1 MATATKAAATKTA
14 KAPAAKTTK
23 TAATT
28 EDKGFTLKIIVKLYN
43 NGLNAENVYI
53 AGNIAKL
60 GDWNAAKAKA
70 MKTTNHE
77 DFTLSVTGIK
87 KGTEVSFKVH
97 KALDWAAV
105 EKGMNFE
112 DLDNHT
118 IVVDGA
124 STIEVGVS
132 NWAC

>member
-1 MATATKAAATKTA
+1 
-14 KAPAAKTTK
+14 
-23 TAATT
+23 
-28 EDKGFTLKIIVKLYN
+28 
-43 NGLNAENVYI
+43 
-53 AGNIAKL
+53 
-60 GDWNAAKAKA
+60 

-77 DFTLSVTGIK
+77 NFTLSVTGIK
-87 KGTEVSFKVH
+87 KGTEVSFKVL

-105 EKGMNFE
+105 EKGINFE

>member
-1 MATATKAAATKTA
+1 MATAKTAATA
-14 KAPAAKTTK
+14 KAPAASKCATK

-28 EDKGFTLKIIVKLYN
+28 EDKGFTLKIVVKLYD

-60 GDWNAAKAKA
+60 GEWNATKAKA

-77 DFTLSVTGIK
+77 DYTLSVTGLK
-87 KGTEVSFKVH
+87 KGTEVSFKVL
-97 KALDWAAV
+97 KGLTWEAV
-105 EKGMNFE
+105 EKGINYE

-118 IVVDGA
+118 ITVDGA

>member
-1 MATATKAAATKTA
+1 MATATKTA

-60 GDWNAAKAKA
+60 GDWNATKAKA

-77 DFTLSVTGIK
+77 DFTLSITGIK
-87 KGTEVSFKVH
+87 KGTEVSFKVL